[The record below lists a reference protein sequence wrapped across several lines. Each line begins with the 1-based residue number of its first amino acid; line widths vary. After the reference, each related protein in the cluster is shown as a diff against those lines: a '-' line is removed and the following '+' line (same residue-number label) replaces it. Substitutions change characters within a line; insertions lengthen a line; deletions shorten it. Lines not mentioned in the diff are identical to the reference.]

1 MYISEDD
8 VQDKSFK
15 IEIIF
20 LEMLN
25 VTNADLIDDCW
36 SENDGCK
43 RKLRKSG
50 NDRKV

>member
-20 LEMLN
+20 LEMLK

-36 SENDGCK
+36 SEKTDV
-43 RKLRKSG
+43 SG